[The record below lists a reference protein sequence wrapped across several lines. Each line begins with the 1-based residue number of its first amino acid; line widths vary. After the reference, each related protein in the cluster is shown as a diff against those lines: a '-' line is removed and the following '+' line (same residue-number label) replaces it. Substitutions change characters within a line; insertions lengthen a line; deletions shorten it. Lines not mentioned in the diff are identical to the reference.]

1 VVNSIFCSFIYFV
14 FFQAEDGIRDFH
26 VTGVQTCALPISEY
40 MDGNNPHP
48 ILSDLRV
55 RQALS
60 MAIDRAT
67 LVEIGYGPTGKATCN
82 IIPAPEIYADERTD
96 CLQQDI
102 EGANAL
108 LDEAG
113 WVRGPDGVRSKDG
126 MRLSLLFQT
135 STNAVRQDFQ
145 ALLKEWWNELGVE
158 TELRN

>member
-82 IIPAPEIYADERTD
+82 IIRSEERRVGKESRSRGSQQHEKKKGDEMVKD
-96 CLQQDI
+96 
-102 EGANAL
+102 
-108 LDEAG
+108 DETKAE
-113 WVRGPDGVRSKDG
+113 R
-126 MRLSLLFQT
+126 
-135 STNAVRQDFQ
+135 
-145 ALLKEWWNELGVE
+145 
-158 TELRN
+158 